1 MRPFLLAATLAL
13 AGTAAALP
21 AQTLTLRDALA
32 RADTAAYANRIADG
46 TAAATRA
53 QSTAALRGILP
64 TLRLEGGFVRTDDP
78 IGAFGTTLRQ
88 RRITAADF
96 DPARLNRPDAINNF
110 QGGAVVEQPLF
121 NADAWVGRRAAARA
135 GDAADAAADWG
146 RTSLRVDVIRAW
158 YGVTLA
164 RERVATLA
172 DAAKAAHAHVGQA
185 ESMVRQGLA
194 TRSDALLAAVGAG
207 EVDAQLADA
216 EAEAR
221 TAVRQLA
228 LLLGEH
234 DFSASLPESLPSAQR
249 IRAVVAPDTVD
260 TSAAEASTDNTSTTD
275 ASTTDAS
282 ATDAPATGARADVE
296 AAEFA
301 LDAARLDARRARSLY
316 LPRLNAL
323 ARYDWNSASRL
334 YAGVPSW
341 TVGLMATWT
350 PFAGAGE
357 LAERQV
363 SKGNEAAA
371 RAMAEAARARASL
384 EAEQAGNAL
393 RAALAGLAIAERA
406 VAQSAEAHRM
416 VARKYEG
423 GLATIVELLDAS
435 AVETRSSLRFSAAR
449 HAVITSAAERRKAL
463 GRDPATL
470 VALEDPAPTVP
481 PTR

>member
-1 MRPFLLAATLAL
+1 MRLFRLAATLAF
-13 AGTAAALP
+13 AGSAAALP

-32 RADTAAYANRIADG
+32 RADTAAFANRIADG
-46 TAAATRA
+46 AAAATRA
-53 QSTAALRGILP
+53 RSTAALRGILP

-78 IGAFGTTLRQ
+78 IGVFGTALRQ
-88 RRITAADF
+88 RSITAAHF
-96 DPARLNRPDAINNF
+96 DPARLNQPDAINNF

-135 GDAADAAADWG
+135 GDAADAVADWG
-146 RTSLRVDVIRAW
+146 RTALRVDVIRAW

-172 DAAKAAHAHVGQA
+172 GAARAAHAHVGQA

-216 EAEAR
+216 EAEAS
-221 TAVRQLA
+221 TALRQLA
-228 LLLGEH
+228 VLLGERN
-234 DFSASLPESLPSAQR
+234 FSAALPESLPSAQR
-249 IRAVVAPDTVD
+249 IRAVVASDTI
-260 TSAAEASTDNTSTTD
+260 D
-275 ASTTDAS
+275 ASTAGAS
-282 ATDAPATGARADVE
+282 TAGASTADGSAANTRADVE

-301 LDAARLDARRARSLY
+301 LGAARLDAWRARSLY

-334 YAGVPSW
+334 YAGIPSW
-341 TVGLMATWT
+341 TVGVMATWT
-350 PFAGAGE
+350 PFAGASE

-406 VAQSAEAHRM
+406 VEQSAEAHRM

-435 AVETRSSLRFSAAR
+435 AVETRSALRFSAAR